1 MITSEDQLSR
11 FLESLAQNASDY
23 QVELSAKALER
34 LGQYFSI
41 VQQWNQRLHLVA
53 PCSPEEFATR
63 HILESLL
70 LVQYLP
76 RDAAI
81 EDIGAGAG
89 LPLLPCLIVRPDIT
103 GYLIESSKQK
113 AVFLSEAL
121 KITNT
126 KATVINRRFQ
136 EVPAPPVQFVTCRA
150 IERFEEVLPEIVN
163 RAPKSCGFLLFGG
176 EGLKAKLEELGLS
189 FAKHLIPKSEK
200 RFLYVV
206 ST

>member
-23 QVELSAKALER
+23 QVELFAKALER

-41 VQQWNQRLHLVA
+41 VQHWNQRLHLVA

-76 RDAAI
+76 PDAAI

-121 KITNT
+121 KVTNT
-126 KATVINRRFQ
+126 KATVINGRFQ
-136 EVPAPPVQFVTCRA
+136 EIPAPPVQFVTCRA

-176 EGLKAKLEELGLS
+176 ESLKAKLEELGLS
-189 FAKHLIPKSEK
+189 FAQHLIPKSEK